1 MSGPHDIAGSEK
13 GHPREAGEDMQ
24 EEELMQEAPLR
35 MGGAS
40 VGRIDRTGLGNMLG
54 LFIGRPV
61 GVTLLTLAIA
71 LLGFVG
77 YSLLPVSPLPQV
89 DFPTIQVQAR
99 LPGASPETMAS
110 TVATPLE
117 RALGRIAGITE
128 MTSDSTLGQSNI
140 ILQFDLDRDI
150 NGAARDV
157 QAAINAARATLPTLP
172 SNPTYRKLNPADMPI
187 MVLALTS
194 DILPV
199 DVLFDVASSVLGQKI
214 SQLEGVGQV
223 RVGGGSLP
231 SVRVNVVPG
240 LLNSQS
246 ISLSEIRQTLA
257 TANANL
263 PKGMVDNNETLWF
276 VGANDQLKTAEEF
289 APLVLRRS
297 NGVTTRLSDIAYVT
311 DGVESVR
318 NAGYANSKRSVI
330 LIIYRE
336 PGANIIETVR
346 RVRDTMP
353 LLRRW
358 MPENADL
365 MVTVDRSPSITT
377 SVKEVERNLII
388 SICLVVFVVFL
399 FLRNGRATLI
409 PAVAVPV
416 SLLGTFCVMYL
427 CGFSLNHLSLMALTV
442 ATGFVVD
449 DAIVVTENIVRHME
463 NGAPPL
469 QAAQTGS
476 REVYFTVMSIS
487 ISLVAIFIPILG
499 MTDMVGR
506 LFREFS
512 ITLSVA
518 VLVSLLVS
526 LISTPMLCAHLLRPT
541 RPTTVT
547 KAFEKTPTFV
557 LGGVLG
563 SFSRAGRRILRMWGN
578 FLDLMFKSY
587 ARTLGLALKHRNI
600 TMLCLLATIGL
611 NVALY
616 ITIPKGFFPEQ
627 DTGQLLGEIRADQ
640 SISFQAMRP
649 KFLDMMHLVQ
659 NHPDVLSVAGFTGGG
674 RRNSGRCFITLK
686 PLRERKRSTRAIM
699 DEMRV
704 LLKDI
709 PGAQLTM
716 VPMQD
721 IRSGGRTARAAYQY
735 TLQSDNLDLL
745 REWTPK
751 VVRSLRTLPGVVDI
765 NSDQDERGLQTTLTV
780 NRDALARYGIS
791 FRQFDTTLGLAFG
804 QSFASTIF
812 SGINQYRVVLEFAE
826 EYLDGPDG
834 LFYIYVPSSLGAGAA
849 QSVAVGRTGNTSSSF
864 ATDGIGGTLVP
875 LTALAEVSSTLTSL
889 GVSHQGQFSAATIS
903 FNLADGHA
911 LSDVQNA
918 IEKAMTEL
926 HVPSDIRGSFQGT
939 ARLAAGTMGQL
950 PLLILAALV
959 TLYIVLGV
967 LYESLIHPLTILSTL
982 PSAGVGALLGL
993 MAFNAQFTV
1002 IAFIGVL
1009 LLCGIVKK
1017 NAILMVDFAIVARRE
1032 EGLTAEQA
1040 IHKACLLR
1048 FRPIMMTTMAA
1059 IFGAL
1064 PLLFSSGEG
1073 SELRSPLGITI
1084 VGGLIV
1090 SQILTLYTTPVVYLF
1105 LDRFATQPEDRP
1117 AYAFEQE
1124 EKKRLAEQ
1132 VEQAEQAT

>member
-1 MSGPHDIAGSEK
+1 MSGPHEFREPLGPDGNG
-13 GHPREAGEDMQ
+13 GHEASGAAPRMA
-24 EEELMQEAPLR
+24 
-35 MGGAS
+35 GAS
-40 VGRIDRTGLGNMLG
+40 AGTRLADRTGIGNMLG

-71 LLGFVG
+71 LVGFVS

-89 DFPTIQVQAR
+89 DFPTILVQAR

-117 RALGRIAGITE
+117 RSLGRIAGITE
-128 MTSDSTLGQSNI
+128 MTSDSTLGATSI

-199 DVLFDVASSVLGQKI
+199 DELFDAASSVLGQKI

-246 ISLSEIRQTLA
+246 ISLTEVRQTLA

-263 PKGMVDNNETLWF
+263 PKGMVDNGESLWF
-276 VGANDQLKTAEEF
+276 VGANDQLKTAVEF

-297 NGVTTRLSDIAYVT
+297 NGVTTRLSDIAQVS
-311 DGVESVR
+311 DGVESLR

-358 MPENADL
+358 MPENSDL
-365 MVTVDRSPSITT
+365 TVTVDRSPSITT
-377 SVKEVERNLII
+377 SVHEVERNLLI
-388 SICLVVFVVFL
+388 SISLVVFVVFL

-416 SLLGTFCVMYL
+416 SLLGTFGVMYL
-427 CGFSLNHLSLMALTV
+427 AGFSLNHLSLMALTV

-469 QAAQTGS
+469 QAARTGS

-512 ITLSVA
+512 ITLSAA

-526 LISTPMLCAHLLRPT
+526 LVSTPMLCAHLLQPSRLPGGV
-541 RPTTVT
+541 RN
-547 KAFEKTPTFV
+547 FEKTPVFA
-557 LGGVLG
+557 LGGILG
-563 SFSRAGRRILRMWGN
+563 PLSRLGRRILRAWGS
-578 FLDLMFKSY
+578 FLELMFQGY
-587 ARTLGLALKHRNI
+587 ARTLALALRHRRI
-600 TMLCLLATIGL
+600 TLLCLFATIAL

-616 ITIPKGFFPEQ
+616 VIVPKGFFPEQ
-627 DTGQLLGEIRADQ
+627 DTGQMLGEIRADQ

-649 KFLDMMHLVQ
+649 KFLEMMHIVQ
-659 NHPDVLSVAGFTGGG
+659 NHPEVLSVAGFTGGG

-686 PLRERKRSTRAIM
+686 PLSERSKSTRAVM
-699 DEMRV
+699 DEMRI
-704 LLKDI
+704 LLKDM

-721 IRSGGRTARAAYQY
+721 IRAGGRTARAAYQY
-735 TLQSDNLDLL
+735 TLQSDNLALL

-751 VVRSLRTLPGVVDI
+751 VVRTMRSVPGVMDI
-765 NSDQDERGLQTTLTV
+765 NSDQDNRGLQTTLTV
-780 NRDALARYGIS
+780 NRETLARYGIT
-791 FRQFDTTLGLAFG
+791 FRQLDTTLGLAFG
-804 QSFASTIF
+804 ESFASTIF
-812 SGINQYRVVLEFAE
+812 SGINQYRVVLEFE
-826 EYLDGPDG
+826 GEYLEGPDG
-834 LFYIYVPSSLGAGAA
+834 LDYIYVPSAQGAA
-849 QSVAVGRTGNTSSSF
+849 SAQASAVGRTGNTSSSF

-875 LTALAEVSSTLTSL
+875 LKALAEVSSTLTSL

-903 FNLADGHA
+903 FNLADGYA
-911 LSDVQNA
+911 LTDVQRA
-918 IEKAMTEL
+918 IEQTLVEMRL
-926 HVPSDIRGSFQGT
+926 PPDIRGNFQGT

-993 MAFNAQFTV
+993 MAFHTQFTV

-1105 LDRFATQPEDRP
+1105 LDRFSKQPEDRP

-1124 EKKRLAEQ
+1124 EKRALAAANALS
-1132 VEQAEQAT
+1132 QAEQH